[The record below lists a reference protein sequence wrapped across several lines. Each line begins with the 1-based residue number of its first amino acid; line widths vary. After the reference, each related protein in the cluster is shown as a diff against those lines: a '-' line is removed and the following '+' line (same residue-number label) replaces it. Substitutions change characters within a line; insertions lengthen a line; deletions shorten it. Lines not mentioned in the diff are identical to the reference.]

1 MIDRRHFREIDWTLI
16 ALLLL
21 NTALGLA
28 AIYSSSYQS
37 VGSFYFVKQLIF
49 AAFSLAM
56 LFLIL
61 TVDYKLLMMFALPA
75 YVLIVAVLVAMFPL
89 ARLTAGTK
97 SWIRMPF
104 FQIQPSELLKIV
116 LILVLAQLFGASK
129 KAFVTRTL
137 GWTGAAAVLVP
148 FVLVAL
154 QPDLATAACFL
165 PILAAA
171 LILAGLTRKTL
182 VVLLVVAILLG
193 LLAWN
198 LGLKDYQKKR
208 IKTLLVPGA
217 DPQGAGYHVLQS
229 KIAIG
234 SGGLFGKG
242 FRRGSQSQ
250 LRFLPARHTDF
261 VFSVIGEEFGFAG
274 ILAAIV
280 LYYLFLARL
289 FKSVGQSRDRA
300 GVYITFLAASL
311 VAFQFFVNVLMI
323 IGLLPIAG
331 IPLPLLSYGGSSL
344 LATFLA
350 VGLVLNV
357 RMRRFA
363 NV

>member
-1 MIDRRHFREIDWTLI
+1 MIDRRHFQEIDWTLLV
-16 ALLLL
+16 LLLL
-21 NTALGLA
+21 NTGLGVA
-28 AIYSSSYQS
+28 VIYSSSHQVS
-37 VGSFYFVKQLIF
+37 GAFFLRQVIF
-49 AAFSLAM
+49 AAFSLVM
-56 LFLIL
+56 LFVIL
-61 TVDYKLLMMFALPA
+61 SVDYKTLMTFALPV
-75 YVLIVAVLVAMFPL
+75 YVLIVAILAVMIPF

-97 SWIRMPF
+97 SWIKLPY
-104 FQIQPSELLKIV
+104 FQIQPSEILKIV
-116 LILVLAQLFGASK
+116 LILVLAQLFGATK
-129 KAFVTRTL
+129 KTFVTRTVAL
-137 GWTGAAAVLVP
+137 TGAASVFVP
-148 FVLVAL
+148 FGLVAI
-154 QPDLATAACFL
+154 QPDLATAVCYL

-171 LILAGLTRKTL
+171 LILAGLTKKTL
-182 VVLLVVAILLG
+182 VIILIVAILFSLVT
-193 LLAWN
+193 WN
-198 LGLKDYQKKR
+198 LALKDYQKKR
-208 IKTLLVPGA
+208 IMTLLFPGH

-242 FRRGSQSQ
+242 YSRGSQSQ

-274 ILAAIV
+274 VLVALI

-300 GVYITFLAASL
+300 GVYISFLAASL
-311 VAFQFFVNVLMI
+311 IAFQFFINILMI
-323 IGLLPIAG
+323 IGILPIAG

-350 VGLVLNV
+350 VGLILNV
-357 RMRRFA
+357 KMRRFA